1 MIRSQVP
8 NRLIRCVCRQRND
21 VLLMT
26 FAVFVAFAPPKY
38 GHAAPAPDPS
48 GHWEGAIH
56 APSQDVTV
64 SVDLALGRDGKLAGT
79 FSNPGEHIAGYPLAV
94 ATIDGGDVRLELKT
108 GGSGAQTF
116 AGKLGADGKKLSG
129 DFLVGVYS
137 VPFDLERTGDAKFAP
152 PPKNAAIGKA
162 FVGEWTASIDLG
174 GNSLPVKLEL
184 ANRGD
189 GTSVGTWSAGDGSA
203 TSVVI
208 AQRDRGVTLTSN
220 VTGAAYTGTLSADR
234 NEIAGTFSQGATKQS
249 MTFRRAPAQQ

>member
-1 MIRSQVP
+1 MARSQVP
-8 NRLIRCVCRQRND
+8 NRFIRCLCRKRND
-21 VLLMT
+21 ALLFSLAM
-26 FAVFVAFAPPKY
+26 FVALAPPTR
-38 GHAAPAPDPS
+38 GHAGTAADPS

-79 FSNPGEHIAGYPLAV
+79 VSNPGEHIAGYPLAV
-94 ATIDGGDVRLELKT
+94 ATIDGGNVRLELKT

-152 PPKNAAIGKA
+152 PPKNAPIDKA

-174 GNSLPVKLEL
+174 GNSLPVNLEL

-189 GTSVGTWSAGDGSA
+189 GTAVGTWSAGDGSA
-203 TSVVI
+203 TSIVI
-208 AQRDRGVTLTSN
+208 TQRERSVTLTSN
-220 VTGAAYTGTLSADR
+220 VTSAGYTGTLSADN
-234 NEIAGTFSQGATKQS
+234 NEIAGTFSEGSLKQP
-249 MTFRRAPAQQ
+249 MTFRRAAAHR